1 MFKYPQNPPPPA
13 PGKPSFAENDVPAE
27 WGTPVS
33 QPAAAPV
40 EGGFFGGEETV
51 SSPFDMGAASGA
63 PATTTRNVLNYD
75 VSVVGTLRFTD
86 DLLVDGSVEGEI
98 TSDGVLTVGANAS
111 IQAGEK
117 NKVAVR
123 TQSAII
129 HGKVVGDIV
138 VTDRVEL
145 AATAEV
151 VGDVYAGGRRAT
163 VDSTEINISGGEM
176 VGQVWMQD
184 PNTKSNLGMLNI
196 SYSAVTDLS
205 PLDGLNLERLTMVKT
220 DVEEEEI
227 LRYSEVNPACWVV
240 YKGDQPYGKGW
251 RYDQDGSQSAYYKKI
266 AAPDIF
272 NYANTSDTNW

>member
-1 MFKYPQNPPPPA
+1 MFKYPQKPA
-13 PGKPSFAENDVPAE
+13 APTGGSPFAENDVPDE
-27 WGTPVS
+27 WAAPVQ
-33 QPAAAPV
+33 QPAASDA
-40 EGGFFGGEETV
+40 GYFGAEETTA
-51 SSPFDMGAASGA
+51 SPFDTGAAMPASG
-63 PATTTRNVLNYD
+63 PTRNVLNYD

-151 VGDVYAGGRRAT
+151 V
-163 VDSTEINISGGEM
+163 
-176 VGQVWMQD
+176 
-184 PNTKSNLGMLNI
+184 
-196 SYSAVTDLS
+196 
-205 PLDGLNLERLTMVKT
+205 
-220 DVEEEEI
+220 
-227 LRYSEVNPACWVV
+227 
-240 YKGDQPYGKGW
+240 
-251 RYDQDGSQSAYYKKI
+251 
-266 AAPDIF
+266 
-272 NYANTSDTNW
+272 

>member
-1 MFKYPQNPPPPA
+1 MFKYPQKPA
-13 PGKPSFAENDVPAE
+13 APTGGSPFVENDVPDE
-27 WGTPVS
+27 WASPVQ
-33 QPAAAPV
+33 QPAASMPSDA
-40 EGGFFGGEETV
+40 GYFGAEETT
-51 SSPFDMGAASGA
+51 SSPFEAGAAM
-63 PATTTRNVLNYD
+63 PAAGPTRNVLNYD

-151 VGDVYAGGRRAT
+151 VGDITAAK
-163 VDSTEINISGGEM
+163 ISIQEGAVF
-176 VGQVWMQD
+176 VGMCRVGS
-184 PNTKSNLGMLNI
+184 P
-196 SYSAVTDLS
+196 AVA
-205 PLDGLNLERLTMVKT
+205 
-220 DVEEEEI
+220 
-227 LRYSEVNPACWVV
+227 PA
-240 YKGDQPYGKGW
+240 P
-251 RYDQDGSQSAYYKKI
+251 A
-266 AAPDIF
+266 AAPAPKKVARAPKSDD
-272 NYANTSDTNW
+272 ANLLG

>member
-1 MFKYPQNPPPPA
+1 MFKYPQKPTPPTPA
-13 PGKPSFAENDVPAE
+13 NPSFAENDVPAE
-27 WGTPVS
+27 WGAPVS
-33 QPAAAPV
+33 QPAAAPA

-138 VTDRVEL
+138 VTDRVVL

-151 VGDVYAGGRRAT
+151 VGDVTAAKISIEEGAVFVGMCRVGTPAVVPAT
-163 VDSTEINISGGEM
+163 AT
-176 VGQVWMQD
+176 
-184 PNTKSNLGMLNI
+184 
-196 SYSAVTDLS
+196 
-205 PLDGLNLERLTMVKT
+205 
-220 DVEEEEI
+220 
-227 LRYSEVNPACWVV
+227 
-240 YKGDQPYGKGW
+240 
-251 RYDQDGSQSAYYKKI
+251 
-266 AAPDIF
+266 AAPKKAPARAAKSTDE
-272 NYANTSDTNW
+272 ANLLG

>member
-1 MFKYPQNPPPPA
+1 MFKYPQKPTPPSA
-13 PGKPSFAENDVPAE
+13 GNSAFAENDVPAE
-27 WGTPVS
+27 WGAPVA

-40 EGGFFGGEETV
+40 DGGYFGGEEET
-51 SSPFDMGAASGA
+51 SSPFEMGAAAGSSA
-63 PATTTRNVLNYD
+63 PTRNVLNYD

-145 AATAEV
+145 AATAEL
-151 VGDVYAGGRRAT
+151 VGDVTA
-163 VDSTEINISGGEM
+163 SKISIQEGAVF
-176 VGQVWMQD
+176 VGYCRV
-184 PNTKSNLGMLNI
+184 G
-196 SYSAVTDLS
+196 
-205 PLDGLNLERLTMVKT
+205 
-220 DVEEEEI
+220 
-227 LRYSEVNPACWVV
+227 NPAV
-240 YKGDQPYGKGW
+240 
-251 RYDQDGSQSAYYKKI
+251 A
-266 AAPDIF
+266 AAPAAAPAPKKAPARAPKSDD
-272 NYANTSDTNW
+272 ANLLG